1 MKIQIKEDGLVIRE
15 LQSFPP
21 RLRRIAQH
29 IFNSNKLLTIDDAIR
44 ELSVNRKSIYNGIS
58 LCKRKGNDFYE
69 FLNRSFQLMLS
80 KNKYAVGQALVRGAV
95 SGAAAHQKLFFQL
108 TGDLKESEKSIN
120 VHFLTIGVNQT
131 GTRPA
136 DLSKEKGIIDLDP
149 EIPPNK
155 TGL

>member
-1 MKIQIKEDGLVIRE
+1 MKIQNKEDRIVSSE
-15 LQSFPP
+15 LQRFPP

-29 IFNSNKLLTIDDAIR
+29 IFNSNKLLTIDEAISQ
-44 ELSVNRKSIYNGIS
+44 LKMNRKSVYNGIS
-58 LCKRKGNDFYE
+58 LSKKKGYDFYE

-80 KNKYAVGQALVRGAV
+80 KNKYAVGQSLVRGAV

-131 GTRPA
+131 GSRPA

-149 EIPPNK
+149 EIPTNK
-155 TGL
+155 RD